1 MRYFLVLW
9 LATLLQVAAENQFIS
24 PRNHSADGPGKYSA
38 NSRWALG
45 SSQLIAFQTSWKTYR
60 IELWQQPL
68 GSAAKNSSNLVYS
81 QNGGQ
86 DMAQSFYWTVQTYEL
101 LLSDSPVFF
110 LELHDNN
117 STARQTSAY
126 FNITVTTAP
135 PPPVS
140 SKTSG
145 SFTALGSSTT
155 SSASTASTMS
165 TETSFPASNPA
176 SCPNSCPSERIYMNQ
191 GLSAGAAAG
200 IGIGV
205 SLSVILVACVAGFFM
220 FKKKRHHEEHQEPI
234 ELPACELQGSEPVPF
249 RQDTLER
256 KSISKHGTPR
266 QDSRIISM
274 IKHV

>member
-1 MRYFLVLW
+1 M
-9 LATLLQVAAENQFIS
+9 LLQVAAENQFIS
-24 PRNHSADGPGKYSA
+24 PRNHSTDGPGKYSA
-38 NSRWALG
+38 NPRWALG
-45 SSQLIAFQTSWKTYR
+45 SSQLIAFQTNWKTYR

-68 GSAAKNSSNLVYS
+68 SSTAKNSSNLVYT

-117 STARQTSAY
+117 STARQVSAY

-135 PPPVS
+135 PPPIS

-145 SFTALGSSTT
+145 SFTALASSTA
-155 SSASTASTMS
+155 SSASTHSMISTV
-165 TETSFPASNPA
+165 TSLPASNPA
-176 SCPNSCPSERIYMNQ
+176 SCPASCPDSSSSERIIMTQ

-205 SLSVILVACVAGFFM
+205 TLGVIIVACIAGFLIIRR
-220 FKKKRHHEEHQEPI
+220 KRHHEEQPQPV
-234 ELPACELQGSEPVPF
+234 ELPACELQGCEPVPLE
-249 RQDTLER
+249 QELLER